1 MELSKQLKE
10 QKARENELQSTKL
23 ESPIND
29 SMKSEES
36 DIDSSDGNNY
46 TDSTDNE
53 SDKMSVNLVDNRHKK
68 HSVKKQKKPKT
79 SNGQSRIK
87 HLLVALADM
96 I

>member
-1 MELSKQLKE
+1 MELSKRLKE

-23 ESPIND
+23 ESPISD